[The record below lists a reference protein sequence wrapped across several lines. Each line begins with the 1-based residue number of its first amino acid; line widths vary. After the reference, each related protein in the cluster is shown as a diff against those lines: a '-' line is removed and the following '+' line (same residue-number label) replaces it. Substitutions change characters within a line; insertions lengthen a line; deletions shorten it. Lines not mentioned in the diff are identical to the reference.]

1 MDRVISRNQ
10 RTLDCTRGA
19 DGSCHQSQST
29 HLGLY
34 SRSRWIVSSVAI
46 NAPWIVL
53 EEPMDRV
60 RGAADGLREYIR
72 RARRRRGQKHFLT

>member
-1 MDRVISRNQ
+1 MV
-10 RTLDCTRGA
+10 
-19 DGSCHQSQST
+19 ST
-29 HLGLY
+29 CMQG
-34 SRSRWIVSSVAI
+34 RPSVAI

-72 RARRRRGQKHFLT
+72 RSRRRRGQKHFLT